1 MKLFSH
7 KEFDNH
13 ERIAFFSDE
22 ASGLKAIIAIHNTAL
37 GPALGGCRM
46 FPYASDEEAVTD
58 VLRLS
63 KGMTYKS
70 ALAGLHLGGGKTVII
85 GDPRQDKTPEM
96 LKAFGRCL
104 EKLNG
109 HYITAEDSG
118 TSIDDIKI
126 IGTQTEHVAGVMD
139 RVGFDGQPGNGDPSP
154 ATAWGVYTGI
164 KAAVSHAMDC
174 NELDGIKV
182 AVQGLGNVGYR
193 LARYLT
199 DAGARVYVSDIHRD
213 IVERAIDELGVV
225 AVAPEDLFSAD
236 VDVLAP
242 CAMGAVLDDRT
253 IAQLQAKIVAGSA
266 NNQLKS
272 DRHGQALME
281 RGILYAPDYVIN
293 AGGII
298 DVSHEREQYEAGR
311 VRQHIEGIGVTLKE
325 IFERSEQDGIPTL
338 QEANRIAEE
347 RLHRRMAA

>member
-22 ASGLKAIIAIHNTAL
+22 ASGLKAIIAIHNTVL

-70 ALAGLHLGGGKTVII
+70 ALAGLDLGGGKTVII
-85 GDPRQDKTPEM
+85 GDPRQHKTPKL

-126 IGTQTEHVAGVMD
+126 IGTQTEYVAGVKE
-139 RVGFDGQPGNGDPSP
+139 RVGFDGKPGNGDPSP
-154 ATAWGVYTGI
+154 ATAWGVFTGI
-164 KAAVSHAMDC
+164 KAAVGHAMKRH
-174 NELDGIKV
+174 ELENITV
-182 AVQGLGNVGYR
+182 AIQGLGNVGYR
-193 LARYLT
+193 LARHLT
-199 DAGARVYVSDIHRD
+199 DAGAQVYVSDIHRD
-213 IVERAIDELGVV
+213 IVERAIEELGVI
-225 AVAPEDLFSAD
+225 AVAPEDLFSLD

-253 IAQLQAKIVAGSA
+253 IPQLKANVVAGAA

-272 DRHGQALME
+272 ARHGEALME

-311 VRQHIEGIGVTLKE
+311 VRQHIEGIGLTLTE
-325 IFERSEQDGIPTL
+325 IFERSERDGIPTL
-338 QEANRIAEE
+338 QEADRIAEE
-347 RLHRRMAA
+347 RLRRRMGA